1 MLQINKYIKDDFT
14 VLLQRNE
21 RKYPLEVEIPVVLC
35 LVELLRLLKIDVNKF
50 IFMNSELFS
59 HKWEKRRESNY
70 CNYQLFISSLL
81 YHNGRTLAL
90 PQRYRMIVNK

>member
-1 MLQINKYIKDDFT
+1 MLQINKYTKDDFT

-35 LVELLRLLKIDVNKF
+35 LVKLLRLLKIDVNKF

-59 HKWEKRRESNY
+59 HKWEKKEENKIVAIINY
-70 CNYQLFISSLL
+70 SSPAFCIIMVGLWPC
-81 YHNGRTLAL
+81 HKG
-90 PQRYRMIVNK
+90 IEW

>member
-59 HKWEKRRESNY
+59 HKWEKKKRIKLL
-70 CNYQLFISSLL
+70 QLLTIHLQPSVS
-81 YHNGRTLAL
+81 
-90 PQRYRMIVNK
+90 

>member
-1 MLQINKYIKDDFT
+1 MLQIKDDFT

-59 HKWEKRRESNY
+59 HKWKKENKR
-70 CNYQLFISSLL
+70 IKLL
-81 YHNGRTLAL
+81 KLLAIHL
-90 PQRYRMIVNK
+90 QPFVS